1 MQADL
6 NKIPL
11 SKLRDLAGD
20 RLLRIPNSASMSKE
34 ELIQNIIL
42 YTNEIKLKEI
52 PTTPQ
57 DIKSGLDKID
67 ESQLKQIVERR
78 GIKYAEPRKTNK
90 ETLIHLLT
98 ADSCDAEQ
106 KKFCKDE
113 SQACDMSTK
122 LCVTDDMKSPD
133 MDEMTYRGHKIIGS
147 PESLQKLRDTLE
159 SSKRKLSPQEE
170 EPRKAAAIK
179 SSSPD
184 VIVIDSSPEIVIEE
198 SSPEIVIEESSQ
210 ASPVASPMVQV
221 AASPLDQ
228 AESSGE
234 MVVQGDSPKPF
245 YNPQSP
251 QYLREGAF
259 SPVELE
265 LAETLNND
273 EKFFSEIEIEQ
284 TQIKNVDTIRHIK
297 KCLGLL

>member
-122 LCVTDDMKSPD
+122 LCVTEDMKSPD

-170 EPRKAAAIK
+170 EPRKAAAKK

-198 SSPEIVIEESSQ
+198 SAQ
-210 ASPVASPMVQV
+210 ASPVAASPIVQV
-221 AASPLDQ
+221 AT
-228 AESSGE
+228 ESSPE

-251 QYLREGAF
+251 QYLREGSF
-259 SPVELE
+259 SPIELE

-284 TQIKNVDTIRHIK
+284 TQVKNVDTIRHIK